1 MSFEVVERKAR
12 ELCEA
17 AGLDPD
23 GASNKDVIWSVPLW
37 QAYLPLAYEVLRAEA
52 AGQRTAQRQA

>member
-1 MSFEVVERKAR
+1 MSFEVVEQKAR

-52 AGQRTAQRQA
+52 AGRTAGEAQT